1 MNDALYRIGRMNQ
14 PAPSTSSR
22 DTIGRRVARMML
34 EVGAIHVRPEEPFI
48 FTSGWASP
56 VYTDCRRL
64 ISYPRLRKQLM
75 DDAAATILR
84 EVGYE
89 SLDAV
94 AGGETAGIPFAAWIS
109 ERLML
114 PMHYIRKKPK
124 GFGRNAR
131 IEGALVDGHRT
142 LLVEDLTSD
151 GRSKISFCEALREA
165 GQIVEHAFVIF
176 HYGIF
181 PESRE
186 TMDKLGVKLIEL
198 ATFWDVLEAIKED
211 GRMDPGKLAEVES
224 FLNAPAAWSSAH
236 GGASR
241 FGAA

>member
-1 MNDALYRIGRMNQ
+1 MTDAS
-14 PAPSTSSR
+14 APLASR
-22 DTIGRRVARMML
+22 DAIGRRVARMML
-34 EVGAIHVRPEEPFI
+34 EVGAIHIRPEEPFI

-56 VYTDCRRL
+56 VYTDCRKL

-84 EVGYE
+84 EAGYE

-94 AGGETAGIPFAAWIS
+94 AGGETAGIPFAAWIA

-114 PMHYIRKKPK
+114 PMLYVRKKPK

-131 IEGALVDGHRT
+131 IEGAVVDGQRT
-142 LLVEDLTSD
+142 ILVEDLTTD
-151 GRSKISFCEALREA
+151 GGSKVAFAEALREA

-181 PESRE
+181 PESRQ
-186 TMDKLGVKLIEL
+186 TMARIGVKLHEL
-198 ATFWDVLEAIKED
+198 ATFWDVLAVAKED
-211 GRMDPGKLAEVES
+211 GKFDAGKLADVEA
-224 FLNAPAAWSSAH
+224 FLNKPAEWSAAH
-236 GGASR
+236 GGKAS
-241 FGAA
+241 FGAG

>member
-1 MNDALYRIGRMNQ
+1 MNDAFYRIGRMNE
-14 PAPSTSSR
+14 PALPSR
-22 DTIGRRVARMML
+22 DDIGRRVARMML

-56 VYTDCRRL
+56 VYTDCRKL
-64 ISYPRLRKQLM
+64 ISYPRLRRQLM

-94 AGGETAGIPFAAWIS
+94 AGGETAGIPFAAWIA

-114 PMHYIRKKPK
+114 PMLYVRKKPK

-131 IEGALVDGHRT
+131 IEGAVTEGART
-142 LLVEDLTSD
+142 LLIEDLATD
-151 GRSKISFCEALREA
+151 GRSKVAFCEALREA
-165 GQIVEHAFVIF
+165 GQVVEHAFVVF

-181 PESRE
+181 PESRA
-186 TMDKLGVKLIEL
+186 TMEQIGVKFHEL
-198 ATFWDVLEAIKED
+198 ATFWDVLAVAKED
-211 GRMDPGKLAEVES
+211 GKIDAGKLAEVEA
-224 FLNAPAAWSSAH
+224 FLNEPARWSAAH
-236 GGASR
+236 GGAST
-241 FGAA
+241 FGAS

>member
-1 MNDALYRIGRMNQ
+1 MLE
-14 PAPSTSSR
+14 PAATPSR

-56 VYTDCRRL
+56 VYTDCRKL
-64 ISYPRLRKQLM
+64 ISYPRLRRQLT

-94 AGGETAGIPFAAWIS
+94 AGGETAGIPFAAWIAD
-109 ERLML
+109 RLML
-114 PMHYIRKKPK
+114 PMLYIRKKPK

-131 IEGALVDGHRT
+131 IEGAVTEGHRT
-142 LLVEDLTSD
+142 LLVEDLATD
-151 GRSKISFCEALREA
+151 GGSKVAFCDALREA
-165 GQIVEHAFVIF
+165 GQQVFHAFVVF

-181 PESRE
+181 PESRQ
-186 TMDKLGVKLIEL
+186 TMEKIGVKLHEL
-198 ATFWDVLEAIKED
+198 ATFWDVLAVAKED
-211 GRMDPGKLAEVES
+211 GLVDAGKLADVEA
-224 FLNAPAAWSSAH
+224 FLNEPAKWSAAH
-236 GGASR
+236 GGKAS
-241 FGAA
+241 FGDK